1 MNRLELNLHDF
12 LNAYFDP
19 TWALTAVG
27 IIMLWAVGVAFIML
41 LIKGGK

>member
-27 IIMLWAVGVAFIML
+27 VILVWGLGVAVLML
-41 LIKGGK
+41 FLKGGK